1 MAHSPIVLLTDFGTQ
16 DGYVGVMKGVIAGI
30 APDVPVI
37 DLTHAVALGDV
48 RRGAM
53 ELWEAADYFPQ
64 GTVFV
69 TVIDPGVGTR
79 RRPVAFSWNKRWFV
93 GPDNGVFTFL
103 LMSHEPEASV
113 ELQNREYQLEFVSTT
128 FHGRDVFSPAGAYLA
143 AGTRL
148 EDLGPAAPDLMRF
161 DPPMLDIRPQ
171 SVSGEILYVDH
182 FGNLIT
188 SLGLLSRDREKIH
201 ISPWLPVGPADDFP
215 ADSPHV
221 ALPGGERLTLNATFG
236 DVPEGDLVAY
246 IGSRSMLEVGVNR
259 GSAAARLG
267 LSPGDP
273 VELTFAA

>member
-30 APDVPVI
+30 APEVPI
-37 DLTHAVALGDV
+37 LDLTHAVGLGDI
-48 RRGAM
+48 RRGAI
-53 ELWEAADYFPQ
+53 ELWEAAGYFPE

-79 RRPVAFSWNKRWFV
+79 RRPVAFGWEKRWFV

-103 LMSHEPEASV
+103 LMSHGPDMAV
-113 ELQNREYQLEFVSTT
+113 ELKNQEFQLDFVSTT

-143 AGTRL
+143 AGTPL
-148 EDLGPAAPDLMRF
+148 DKLGPPAPGLMQFDL
-161 DPPMLDIRPQ
+161 PLLEVRPR
-171 SVSGEILYVDH
+171 SLSGEILYVDH

-188 SLGLLSRDREKIH
+188 SVGLLRRDREKIH
-201 ISPWLPVGPADDFP
+201 ISPWLPGREPGEFP
-215 ADSPHV
+215 ADGSHV
-221 ALPGGERLTLNATFG
+221 ELPGGESLNLNSTFG

-267 LSPGDP
+267 LSAGDP
-273 VELTFAA
+273 VELTFPS